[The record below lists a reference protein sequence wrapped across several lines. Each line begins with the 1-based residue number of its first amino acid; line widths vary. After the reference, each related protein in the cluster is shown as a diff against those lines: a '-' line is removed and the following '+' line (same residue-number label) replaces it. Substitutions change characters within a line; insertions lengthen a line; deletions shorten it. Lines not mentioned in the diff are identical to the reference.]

1 MSLRSLSILLLPILL
16 LLAALLPA
24 CESQSPPPADEA
36 GGLPAMRTLPVEDS
50 AAGAIPAEAR
60 RLIADLLFKGL
71 QALDNDRLLTP
82 EHDNAY
88 DHFHEVLRLQPENP
102 IARQGMRDI
111 VERYLELA
119 LESAKRG
126 NFTGAERMLG
136 RAEIIDAA
144 HAGIG
149 PAREAITAERNSG
162 DLFYPLDERAL
173 RGRGDAVRAGL
184 AEIAAAA
191 RRRDAFVLITAPD
204 DELARWIYSVM
215 RESLPGYRLRG
226 NIEIAGETLIR
237 LRLPQ
242 S

>member
-1 MSLRSLSILLLPILL
+1 MFPRPLPILL
-16 LLAALLPA
+16 IAALLPA
-24 CESQSPPPADEA
+24 CQLRSPAPAPADGA
-36 GGLPAMRTLPVEDS
+36 GGLPAMRTLPVEDP
-50 AAGAIPAEAR
+50 AAGAVSAEAR
-60 RLIADLLFKGL
+60 RLIADLLFEGL
-71 QALDNDRLLTP
+71 QALDSDRLLTP
-82 EHDNAY
+82 EHNNAY
-88 DHFHEVLRLQPENP
+88 DHFHEVLRLQPDNP

-119 LESAKRG
+119 LESARRG

-136 RAEIIDAA
+136 RAQIIDAA

-149 PAREAITAERNSG
+149 RTREAVAAERNSG

-173 RGRGDAVRAGL
+173 RGRGDAVRASL
-184 AEIAAAA
+184 AEIAAEA
-191 RRRDAFVLITAPD
+191 RRRDAFVLIIAPD

-215 RESLPGYRLRG
+215 RESLPGHRLRG
-226 NIEIAGETLIR
+226 NIEIAGDTLIR